1 MIALFP
7 NTPPT
12 LFWYLIR
19 VYMMT
24 FAGFCLSLLAV
35 IYLFDVVE
43 LMRRASNEN
52 GVSIGTIFQ
61 MGLLKLPDIGQQISP
76 FAVLFSAMLTFWA
89 LTRRHELTIVRSAG
103 YSIWQIVG
111 PILLAVGVLGILMS
125 TLINPIGATL
135 MSRFQ
140 VLEATHLNKKRSLVT
155 IFDQG
160 LWLRQPTEHGYTLLH
175 AKDIDTKTWELS
187 GVMALYFRDDDTYLQ
202 RIDAPSADLQPGAWV
217 FRQALI
223 HQPQAE
229 PELDSMVALSTDL
242 TGKDITDSFASP
254 QTMSFWTLP
263 GYIRTLENT
272 GFDAGS
278 LKMHLHALFAQPVFY
293 MAMILLAACVTLRPH
308 RLQQSVFRAI
318 LSGVIAGMAVFFFS
332 SFLQALGASHQ
343 IPILLA
349 AWAPS
354 LIVLMLSAGLL
365 LTQED
370 G

>member
-1 MIALFP
+1 MSLFP

-19 VYMMT
+19 VYLLT

-43 LMRRASNEN
+43 LMRRAGKVD
-52 GVSIGTIFQ
+52 GVSIGMIFQ

-103 YSIWQIVG
+103 FSIWQIVG
-111 PILLAVGVLGILMS
+111 PILLTVGALGILMS
-125 TLINPIGATL
+125 TLINPIGAML
-135 MSRFQ
+135 LSRFQ
-140 VLEATHLNKKRSLVT
+140 VLEAAHLNQKQSLVT
-155 IFDQG
+155 LFDQG
-160 LWLRQPTEHGYTLLH
+160 LWLRQPTESGYTLLH
-175 AKDIDTKTWELS
+175 AQKIDTKTWEL
-187 GVMALYFRDDDTYLQ
+187 GNVMALYFSDDDTYAQ
-202 RIDAPSADLQPGAWV
+202 RIDAQMATLQEGAWV
-217 FRQALI
+217 FKQARI
-223 HQPQAE
+223 HQPQKP
-229 PELDSMVALSTDL
+229 PEEAKMVALPTEL
-242 TGKDITDSFASP
+242 TAQDITDSFASP
-254 QTMSFWTLP
+254 ETMSFWTLP

-272 GFDAGS
+272 GFDAGA

-332 SFLQALGASHQ
+332 SFLQALGASQQ

-349 AWAPS
+349 AWSPS
-354 LIVLMLSAGLL
+354 LIVLMLSAGVL